1 MPSKQSSANSPP
13 PPALGTLIDNDALE
27 LVEVLG
33 VGGYGVVYR
42 AVDTRDPLARSYAVK
57 CLISS
62 QVHSGSRQRQLH
74 IREIALHRLASAH
87 PNVVTLHR
95 VVEEHS
101 YTYIIMDYASDGD
114 LFSQILHSCR
124 YLGHD
129 HLIKHIFLQLLDAA
143 EYCHSLGIYHRDLKP
158 ENVLCFD
165 GGLRVAITDFGLAT
179 TDRFS
184 EEFRTGS
191 VYHMSP
197 ECQGGEFAPTG
208 SYSPLFNDIWS
219 LAIILLNL
227 ATGRNPWKS
236 ASSSD
241 PTFQAYLQDPLNF
254 LPTVLPIS
262 AEVNSILCRMLE
274 VDWRR
279 RITLSEVRAAIQ
291 EVDHFYA
298 EGVIFEGSM
307 ARCTWE
313 IDVDLESDSDSS
325 THGEPAEHPEEPHS
339 RWSQDSD
346 SEMEYTRH
354 SIRDPMWDEEYSS
367 CNATWAIE
375 SSIRSPSSAMLEPLK
390 IYEAPRTPP
399 STYSPLSPVASGS
412 IPSVPHTPEGVSMLR
427 VRPTHGFSKPLKIN
441 TECGRRIFFTGS
453 NNTHTTVSSMH
464 TAVES
469 ATPFSSCFY
478 LPSPASVSKIS
489 LAWTSSLMPSSVDLG
504 VYATPGSRH
513 TDPTSWE
520 YSDTDFSTSSYPSTT
535 SSSPDSV
542 VGLDLDLASKRM
554 LDDTSP
560 AHLAIWRREP
570 IISKA
575 MNSYVPAVVMNTCR
589 QEVHVPP
596 PSSLPPHPP
605 HPLPQQV
612 HLVHVVP
619 GPMPPLPSAPVPIPV
634 PRSSN
639 GSEEKRWSSSLWR
652 FSFPRSSS
660 PPRTTP
666 TSDEEHRGR
675 RGSFTDA
682 FPFHSFFSSSP
693 TSSWR
698 RSPSP
703 PASELPSTPI
713 PTLPPQDV
721 TTTGAQEQCRQ
732 AARPRTKRHWFSPGK
747 LFATA
752 GAS

>member
-1 MPSKQSSANSPP
+1 MPSKQSSASSPP
-13 PPALGTLIDNDALE
+13 PPALGTLIDSHTLE
-27 LVEVLG
+27 LSEVLG
-33 VGGYGVVYR
+33 IGGYGVVYR
-42 AVDTRDPLARSYAVK
+42 AVDIRDPLARSYAVK

-62 QVHSGSRQRQLH
+62 QIHSGSRQRQLH
-74 IREIALHRLASAH
+74 VREIALHRLASAH

-95 VVEEHS
+95 VVEEHN

-114 LFSQILHSCR
+114 LFSQILHNCR

-129 HLIKHIFLQLLDAA
+129 HLIKHIFLQLLDAV

-254 LPTVLPIS
+254 LPKVLPIS
-262 AEVNSILCRMLE
+262 GEVNSILCRMLE
-274 VDWRR
+274 VDWRH
-279 RITLSEVRAAIQ
+279 RITLSEVRAAI
-291 EVDHFYA
+291 EKVDHFYA

-307 ARCTWE
+307 ARCAWE

-325 THGEPAEHPEEPHS
+325 THGEPVEQPGEPQS
-339 RWSQDSD
+339 RWSKDSD
-346 SEMEYTRH
+346 SDMEYTKH
-354 SIRDPMWDEEYSS
+354 SVRNPTWDEEYSS

-375 SSIRSPSSAMLEPLK
+375 SSICSPSPTMLEPLK
-390 IYEAPRTPP
+390 IYEASRTPP
-399 STYSPLSPVASGS
+399 STYSPLSPAASGS
-412 IPSVPHTPEGVSMLR
+412 LPSVPPTPEGVSMLR
-427 VRPTHGFSKPLKIN
+427 SRLTQAHSKPLKIN
-441 TECGRRIFFTGS
+441 TDCGRRIFFTGS
-453 NNTHTTVSSMH
+453 NTSHTTISSMH

-469 ATPFSSCFY
+469 TTPFSSCF
-478 LPSPASVSKIS
+478 LLSSPTSVSKIS
-489 LAWTSSLMPSSVDLG
+489 LPWSSSPMPSSVDL
-504 VYATPGSRH
+504 VAFATPGSQH
-513 TDPTSWE
+513 MDSTWE
-520 YSDTDFSTSSYPSTT
+520 LSDTDFSSSSYPST
-535 SSSPDSV
+535 SSDSV
-542 VGLDLDLASKRM
+542 VGLDLDFSSKRM

-560 AHLAIWRREP
+560 AHLAVWRREP
-570 IISKA
+570 APKTNAI
-575 MNSYVPAVVMNTCR
+575 NSYVPAIVVNTCR
-589 QEVHVPP
+589 PE
-596 PSSLPPHPP
+596 
-605 HPLPQQV
+605 PQITIPIPQ
-612 HLVHVVP
+612 
-619 GPMPPLPSAPVPIPV
+619 PSAPVPIPI

-639 GSEEKRWSSSLWR
+639 GNEGEREKRWSSSLWR

-660 PPRTTP
+660 PPRTAAAA
-666 TSDEEHRGR
+666 DEEPRSR

-693 TSSWR
+693 TSTWR

-703 PASELPSTPI
+703 PGSEP
-713 PTLPPQDV
+713 PTG
-721 TTTGAQEQCRQ
+721 TNGTQEQCRQ

-747 LFATA
+747 LFATT